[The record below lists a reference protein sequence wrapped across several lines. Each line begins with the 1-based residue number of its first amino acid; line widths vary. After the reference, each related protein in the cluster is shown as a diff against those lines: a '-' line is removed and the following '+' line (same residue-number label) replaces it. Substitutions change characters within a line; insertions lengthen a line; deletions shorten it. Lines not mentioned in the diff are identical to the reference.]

1 MMCHNCNCEFFDRC
15 SIVGYMPVGFC
26 CENCYL
32 YDEHH
37 TCLKSGGKNKEQDEE
52 GVEVVEEII
61 LKDTSLEGDLLKI
74 VISQKDG
81 EEKIIYFDL
90 KKHLKS

>member
-1 MMCHNCNCEFFDRC
+1 MCHNCNCEFFDRC

-26 CENCYL
+26 CEKCYL
-32 YDEHH
+32 HNEHH
-37 TCLKSGGKNKEQDEE
+37 TCLHSGGKSEEEDEA
-52 GVEVVEEII
+52 GVEVIEEIT
-61 LKDTSLEGDLLKI
+61 LKDTSLEGELLKI

-81 EEKIIYFDL
+81 EEKTIYFDL